1 MSTRRQVLQQMDESV
16 TATARELAK
25 KITLLDGILLMK
37 ASWEEIDSVRI
48 RNCWV
53 KSGLKMGPH
62 ERPAHTSQLTA
73 VPSELPMKQKQWED
87 FVKADDDLKVAHVLD
102 ADEIVDIVR
111 ARHEE
116 EDEEEEGDDN
126 ADKEPIP
133 SVTETRKALSVL
145 TRGLLGR
152 GFVDNENLLTKLERA
167 SSHVLTAD
175 LKQSTLYRFFPQH

>member
-37 ASWEEIDSVRI
+37 ASWEDIDSVRI

-53 KSGLKMGPH
+53 KSGLKMSPH

-126 ADKEPIP
+126 ADKEPNP